1 MFNEN
6 FCTGILKKFFE
17 FIKFFFGFVKIFL
30 GNFWGVKGLGFISES
45 LSKSKLLG

>member
-17 FIKFFFGFVKIFL
+17 FIKFFFGFIKIFL
-30 GNFWGVKGLGFISES
+30 GNFWEVKGLSFISKS
-45 LSKSKLLG
+45 LNKSKFLG